1 MSFPHLQAAHTG
13 ASASAGMGTLNHLHT
28 KQMGFAAAQRLQMA
42 KTLGGSPG
50 GGAASNASP
59 MAPPPGQGDYR
70 QHVAQATGLPS
81 VSVPEV
87 HQAIGALTQAGQ
99 FNPVQAHALVTH
111 QGPLHGPGGA
121 QTVGKIAQA
130 VKMMRARRAAAGPV
144 QGPQMAPQGALP
156 PGIVPPG
163 VGQ

>member
-1 MSFPHLQAAHTG
+1 
-13 ASASAGMGTLNHLHT
+13 MGTLNHLHT

-42 KTLGGSPG
+42 KTLGGTPG
-50 GGAASNASP
+50 GGAAGNASP
-59 MAPPPGQGDYR
+59 MVAPVNPAGHPGDYR
-70 QHVAQATGLPS
+70 QHVAQATGLPG
-81 VSVPEV
+81 VSGPEV
-87 HQAIGALTQAGQ
+87 HGAIGALTQAGQ
-99 FNPVQAHALVTH
+99 LSPVQAHALVVH

-130 VKMMRARRAAAGPV
+130 VKMLRARRAAAGPP

-163 VGQ
+163 VQ